1 MTNTNTAFKDS
12 TIVEKPIDDSR
23 QIKLIDLKNA
33 IPEDLFQSSLAKSLF
48 YFFLDASIILTL
60 FASAIYLNSWV
71 FYPFYFFLQ
80 GTFFWALFLMVLLVL
95 YISFPLIN
103 YLSLHFM
110 ILLRILNFPHSV
122 LMMEA
127 LFQLFGI

>member
-48 YFFLDASIILTL
+48 YFF
-60 FASAIYLNSWV
+60 
-71 FYPFYFFLQ
+71 
-80 GTFFWALFLMVLLVL
+80 
-95 YISFPLIN
+95 
-103 YLSLHFM
+103 
-110 ILLRILNFPHSV
+110 
-122 LMMEA
+122 
-127 LFQLFGI
+127 